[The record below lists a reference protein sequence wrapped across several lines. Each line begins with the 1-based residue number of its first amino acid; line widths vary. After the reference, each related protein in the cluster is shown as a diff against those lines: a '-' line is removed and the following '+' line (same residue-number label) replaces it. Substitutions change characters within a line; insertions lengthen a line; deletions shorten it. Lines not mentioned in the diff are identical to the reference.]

1 MKTILK
7 ALVLIVLLLVV
18 AGCGPRVTALG
29 EWLNCYLGTGL
40 AVWVL
45 WGALCLPLLCLAV
58 PLLLSLGRALVS
70 GTRAGI
76 GNMLIWGCIA
86 LLLYLGSDL
95 IDKGVALN
103 ELTPYP
109 VLGYMF
115 WALIAFFVYWQVVAP
130 ILSFCRLTTLVS
142 ADPRARARA
151 AMRCIHEWR
160 TLARRERRDDVRRYD
175 SLYDSLH
182 NACSSRDTATLQQ
195 LLADYARQPD
205 LLPRRSRELIFTYC
219 QISALTVV
227 VSRNKWLDGVAMLLL
242 QLRLIVT
249 LARLHGGKPSPVFNA
264 LCFGS
269 VVLNSFVYVII
280 NSLIYDNGAL
290 IATELVEDFAELLID
305 DPDVQYKAGNAAAR
319 NVPLLGMVAGVAD
332 AVAKPTLEAALA
344 ASNVYVVGHLFLR
357 RLEGDATLPGFR
369 EVISMRR
376 KGRLEIVR
384 RVFAAL
390 NAKCSEKFG
399 FTLPAGGMVAE
410 AERSESPADER
421 TDPRGGGFN

>member
-1 MKTILK
+1 MKTFLK
-7 ALVLIVLLLVV
+7 ALILIVLLIVLTVI
-18 AGCGPRVTALG
+18 GPHVTTLG
-29 EWLNCYLGTGL
+29 EWLNQCWPTGGGVYAL
-40 AVWVL
+40 WAV
-45 WGALCLPLLCLAV
+45 LCLPLLWLAI
-58 PLLLSLGRALVS
+58 PLLLSLARALMG

-76 GNMLIWGCIA
+76 GNMLIWGGIA
-86 LLLYLGSDL
+86 LLIYLGSDL
-95 IDKGVALN
+95 IDKGMALN

-115 WALIAFFVYWQVVAP
+115 WGLIAFFVYWQVVAP
-130 ILSFCRLTTLVS
+130 ILNFCRLTTLVS
-142 ADPRARARA
+142 TDLRDRARA

-160 TLARRERRDDVRRYD
+160 TQARREQRDDARRYD

-182 NACSSRDTATLQQ
+182 NACSSRDSAALQQ
-195 LLADYARQPD
+195 LLADYAEQPD

-227 VSRNKWLDGVAMLLL
+227 VSRNKWLDGVALLLL
-242 QLRLIVT
+242 QLRMIVT

-280 NSLIYDNGAL
+280 NSLIYENGTL
-290 IATELVEDFAELLID
+290 IAAELVEDFAELLID

-319 NVPLLGMVAGVAD
+319 NVPLLGMVAGIAD

-344 ASNVYVVGHLFLR
+344 ASNVFVVGHLFLR
-357 RLEGDATLPGFR
+357 RLEGDARLPGFR

-399 FTLPAGGMVAE
+399 FTLPAGGMVSE
-410 AERSESPADER
+410 ATRPEPPA
-421 TDPRGGGFN
+421 N

>member
-1 MKTILK
+1 MKNILK
-7 ALVLIVLLLVV
+7 ALILIALLMLL
-18 AGCGPRVTALG
+18 AAFGRQVTDCG
-29 EWLNCYLGTGL
+29 EWLNLQLGSAL
-40 AVWVL
+40 AVYVL
-45 WGALCLPLLCLAV
+45 WALLCLPLLWLSV
-58 PLLLSLGRALVS
+58 PLLLSLGRALMG

-76 GNMLIWGCIA
+76 GNMLIWGAIA
-86 LLLYLGSDL
+86 VLLYLGSDL
-95 IDKGVALN
+95 VDKGLALN

-109 VLGYMF
+109 VLGYLF

-142 ADPRARARA
+142 ADPRSRARA

-160 TLARRERRDDVRRYD
+160 TRARRERRDDARRYD
-175 SLYDSLH
+175 ALYDSLH
-182 NACSSRDTATLQQ
+182 NACSSRDTAALQQ
-195 LLADYARQPD
+195 LLADYTEQPD

-227 VSRNKWLDGVAMLLL
+227 VSRNKWLDGAAMLFL

-290 IATELVEDFAELLID
+290 IAAELVEDFAELLID

-357 RLEGDATLPGFR
+357 RLEGDARLPGFR

-376 KGRLEIVR
+376 KGRMEIVR

-410 AERSESPADER
+410 AERPQESSAPGSN
-421 TDPRGGGFN
+421 TP